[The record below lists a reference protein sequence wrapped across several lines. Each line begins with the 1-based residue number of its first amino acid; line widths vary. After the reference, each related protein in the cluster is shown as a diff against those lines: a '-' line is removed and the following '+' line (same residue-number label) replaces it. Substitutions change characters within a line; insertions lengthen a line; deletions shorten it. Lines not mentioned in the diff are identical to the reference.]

1 MFPRATDLP
10 ASDAADRP
18 ATVDDGPERTL
29 QPTGRPP
36 TQPTGRPPMITGQQL
51 DQSMVCCVGIMLCL
65 HTAHATAFGA
75 GVDAFD
81 AKVWTWVRRYQSPP
95 YVTAQ

>member
-51 DQSMVCCVGIMLCL
+51 DQSMCHVCGVELVLLVSFSCLASTSMKSFRDDLFKYLLLGIQCL
-65 HTAHATAFGA
+65 PNGT
-75 GVDAFD
+75 
-81 AKVWTWVRRYQSPP
+81 
-95 YVTAQ
+95 